1 VNVGK
6 GDFKLPDDGEFE
18 RKKHK
23 WLTEHYKP
31 YVDYAKKLL
40 FEKVN
45 NVVLSTRLTTE
56 PCVVVAD
63 SYGQSSFME
72 KIRKSQLFATE
83 GSNPQGDMKK
93 ILEINPH
100 HRINQLLLERIKNNS
115 TDSHVEQLVELLYE
129 TAALQSGFA
138 LANTND
144 FAKRFYTVY
153 SEALGV
159 LNLERKQVQVDEDV
173 ELDEKD
179 YEGDNE

>member
-1 VNVGK
+1 M
-6 GDFKLPDDGEFE
+6 PDDGELE

-31 YVDYAKKLL
+31 YVEFAKKLL
-40 FEKVN
+40 FDKVN
-45 NVVLSTRLTTE
+45 SVILSTRLTNE

-72 KIRKSQLFATE
+72 KIRKAQIFATE

-100 HRINQLLLERIKNNS
+100 HKVNQILLEKIKNNGI
-115 TDSHVEQLVELLYE
+115 TPEVEQLVETLYE
-129 TAALQSGFA
+129 TAALQSGFS
-138 LANTND
+138 LGNPNE
-144 FAKRFYTVY
+144 FAKRFYRVY

-159 LNLERKQVQVDEDV
+159 LNLERKQ
-173 ELDEKD
+173 L
-179 YEGDNE
+179 